1 MKILRS
7 KLFWIFVIL
16 AVGGTAAAVM
26 FEPGTPVETATIETG
41 PIRQIVEEQGKT
53 RLPRTYMM
61 TMPQSGRL
69 ETISLREGATVNQGD
84 VVAQMTVEDLQRDV
98 AACEATVARLDAEL
112 LRNNDD
118 TIEQTALSQ
127 TERFVESMVS
137 TVDSASAQVEASVI
151 RRDFAQRQVARL
163 EPLQRMAV
171 TESDLDRAQLE
182 FAESE
187 IGFRQ
192 NQFTH
197 AGILAMQ
204 AATDMMPDMVRQ
216 YIDRKKL
223 AAAVLEAQRREAD
236 VSLQRLR
243 TSETR
248 GTILSPING
257 VVLNRF
263 VTDAGV
269 QAVGTPLIE
278 LGDLNEL
285 EIEAELL
292 SVDVVNVRVDD
303 PVEIYGPT
311 IGEEPVRGKVDRIYP
326 SGFTKLSS
334 LGVEQQRVF
343 VVVRI
348 DPEDRDQL
356 LTERGVGVNFRVR
369 IRIIT
374 DEKEDALRVPRSA
387 LFRGEAGQWQVYAVR
402 NGHAERQDVKL
413 GLVNDHWAEVV
424 SGIEAGEDVVTM
436 PENSLVDGAKVKTE

>member
-7 KLFWIFVIL
+7 KLFWIFTILVIGC
-16 AVGGTAAAVM
+16 VGASVLLK
-26 FEPGTPVETATIETG
+26 PGTPVETATIETG

-53 RLPRTYMM
+53 RLPRTYLM

-69 ETISLREGATVNQGD
+69 ETILLREGATVNQGD
-84 VVAQMTVEDLQRDV
+84 VVAQMTIEDLQRDV
-98 AACEATVARLDAEL
+98 AACEATVARLDAEI
-112 LRNNDD
+112 LRNNDAS
-118 TIEQTALSQ
+118 IEQTALAQ
-127 TERFVESMVS
+127 TERFVDSMVS
-137 TVDSASAQVEASVI
+137 TVDSAAAQVEASI
-151 RRDFAQRQVARL
+151 ARRDFAQRQVERL

-171 TESDLDRAQLE
+171 TESELDRAQLE
-182 FAESE
+182 YAESV
-187 IGFRQ
+187 IGYRQ

-243 TSETR
+243 TSEAR

-278 LGDLNEL
+278 LGDLSEL

-292 SVDVVNVRVDD
+292 SIDVVNVRIDD

-334 LGVEQQRVF
+334 LGVEQQRVI
-343 VVVRI
+343 VVVRLN
-348 DPEDRDQL
+348 PEDRDQL
-356 LTERGVGVNFRVR
+356 LAEGNVGVNFRVR
-369 IRIIT
+369 VRIIT
-374 DEKEDALRVPRSA
+374 DEKENVLRVPRSA
-387 LFRGEAGQWQVYAVR
+387 LFRGEEGQWQVYAVR
-402 NGHAERQDVKL
+402 QGRAERQNVKL

-424 SGIEAGEDVVTM
+424 SGIVEDEEIVTM
-436 PENSLVDGAKVKTE
+436 PENSLVDGAKVKAN